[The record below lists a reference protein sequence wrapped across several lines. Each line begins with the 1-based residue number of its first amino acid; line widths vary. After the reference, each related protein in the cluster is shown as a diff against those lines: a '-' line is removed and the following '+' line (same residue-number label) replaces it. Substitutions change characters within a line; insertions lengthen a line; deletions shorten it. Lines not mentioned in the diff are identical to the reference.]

1 MRTHIAHRHFP
12 AIPLALLV
20 LSLSFSPAVSAAPE
34 WKTYRDAAAAFE
46 SGDASVRAEAFA
58 WARARLGGWSQW
70 DITQAFRVFCA
81 MAESEAPDMDFTAL
95 YREIAPGHPDE
106 WCAALAGAI
115 AENYARRNEAEKA
128 QAFLG
133 DFLAEKPAVAPEVC
147 ADIVVR
153 RANWLADTLGRPQV
167 ADGILVAG
175 RDSLPKD
182 ASAALARIDVARAAI
197 LADYLAQADQAETLW
212 RDVLSLGPSAHERD
226 FSSATDRLSAMLRD
240 KGDKEGATV
249 VLLGLLD
256 HPSLPPAWFADRLL
270 SLGTAPEARVKAI
283 DALRRRMAQ
292 VPASEQAYRIT
303 AERIQPQ
310 VVALLL
316 ALGRTDE
323 ALAEC
328 RVTLQLASE
337 RGYESAVGTAAKALK
352 CADANL
358 GRANVLLAFASAPEP
373 SPSVP
378 NPLLTVPEAADPVR
392 TAFAERLSSLPDSP
406 DWHDHLSRSLSWLW
420 LDRPADAMRAAV
432 RAFSLCPLETNALQ
446 QCAAAAT
453 RPFLIATRDEAAVQP
468 LLEFLLLG
476 SDGPDG
482 QAGTADDLPDPFP
495 ALTARMEPSD
505 KTAETP

>member
-1 MRTHIAHRHFP
+1 
-12 AIPLALLV
+12 
-20 LSLSFSPAVSAAPE
+20 
-34 WKTYRDAAAAFE
+34 
-46 SGDASVRAEAFA
+46 
-58 WARARLGGWSQW
+58 
-70 DITQAFRVFCA
+70 
-81 MAESEAPDMDFTAL
+81 
-95 YREIAPGHPDE
+95 
-106 WCAALAGAI
+106 
-115 AENYARRNEAEKA
+115 
-128 QAFLG
+128 
-133 DFLAEKPAVAPEVC
+133 
-147 ADIVVR
+147 
-153 RANWLADTLGRPQV
+153 
-167 ADGILVAG
+167 
-175 RDSLPKD
+175 
-182 ASAALARIDVARAAI
+182 
-197 LADYLAQADQAETLW
+197 
-212 RDVLSLGPSAHERD
+212 
-226 FSSATDRLSAMLRD
+226 
-240 KGDKEGATV
+240 